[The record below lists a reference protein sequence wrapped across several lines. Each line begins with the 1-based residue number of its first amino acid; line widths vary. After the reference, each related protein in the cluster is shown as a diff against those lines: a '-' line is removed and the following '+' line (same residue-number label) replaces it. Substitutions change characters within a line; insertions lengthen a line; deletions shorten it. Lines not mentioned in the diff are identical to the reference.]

1 MEKFE
6 IDIKQQQTQI
16 DKFISYVD
24 IFAQDDFTPY
34 QKIKVEDGEFE
45 VYSEEVDSFIQLFYK
60 SKLLVNFRWQDWQK
74 EALKFFENPLLVN
87 EASEEDVLKLLT
99 LHIRKDRFFDGHL
112 GEMIET
118 KHISQILQRLKNLSN
133 QAK

>member
-6 IDIKQQQTQI
+6 IDINQQQAQI
-16 DKFISYVD
+16 DKLISYVD
-24 IFAQDDFTPY
+24 IFTQDDFTPY

-87 EASEEDVLKLLT
+87 EASEEEVLKLLT
-99 LHIRKDRFFDGHL
+99 QHIRKDRFFDGHL

-118 KHISQILQRLKNLSN
+118 KHISQILERPKILST

>member
-1 MEKFE
+1 MEHNPE
-6 IDIKQQQTQI
+6 LIDQKNSREKLIT
-16 DKFISYVD
+16 YVD

-87 EASEEDVLKLLT
+87 EALEEDVLKLLT